1 MRILHTS
8 DWHLGRSDAEHS
20 LIDDQRFFIDAIA
33 DIIRE
38 KNIDAVIVAGDVF
51 DRSVASTEAIRLYD
65 YAMRRMC
72 IELKKKALVIAGN
85 HDGAARLSSC
95 RDLLSAAGLYVCGA
109 LTAQP
114 QKAEFDDVEIYMLPW
129 ITEEK
134 VKSVYPEEA
143 DAVGSLEDAYRTVTR
158 HMRETFTP
166 GKRHIV
172 AAHAFITKAE
182 TSTSDLA
189 AEIGLATQVGAGVF
203 DGFDYAALGHIHK
216 PQDVGG
222 IARYSGTPMPYSFG
236 KEETQQKS
244 VTLIDTA
251 DMSREILP
259 LPLLHRRATLKG
271 AMESLLSAPCDE
283 ETRLGY
289 VKLEI
294 TDQYAD
300 AEAAF
305 ALRAV
310 YPNMLEFSGLTFDD
324 ANASITLTAE
334 ELEEM
339 ETDPTEVFR
348 RFCMEVIKMEP
359 DEHLTDLFR
368 AALAAPQE
376 DDA

>member
-20 LIDDQRFFIDAIA
+20 LIEDQRFFIDAII
-33 DIIRE
+33 DIIIE
-38 KNIDAVIVAGDVF
+38 KNVDAVIVAGDVF
-51 DRSVASTEAIRLYD
+51 DRAVASTEAIRLYD
-65 YAMRRMC
+65 DAMRRMC
-72 IELKKKALVIAGN
+72 IELKKQVLVIAGN

-95 RDLLSAAGLYVCGA
+95 KELLSAAGLHVCGA

-114 QKAEFDDVEIYMLPW
+114 QKVEFDDAEIYLLPW

-134 VKSVYPEEA
+134 VKSVYPEQAEEI
-143 DAVGSLEDAYRTVTR
+143 GSLEDAYRVVTAR
-158 HMRETFTP
+158 MREAFAP

-182 TSTSDLA
+182 TSKSDLA

-216 PQDVGG
+216 PQDVGEN
-222 IARYSGTPMPYSFG
+222 ARYSGTPMPYSFG

-251 DMSREILP
+251 DMAREIVP
-259 LPLLHRRATLKG
+259 LPLKHIRATLTG
-271 AMESLLSAPCDE
+271 TMDALLAAPCDE
-283 ETRLGY
+283 ETRNGY
-289 VKLEI
+289 VKLVI
-294 TDQYAD
+294 TDRYAD
-300 AEAAF
+300 AEAAA

-310 YPNMLEFSGLTFDD
+310 YPNLLEFSGLTFDD
-324 ANASITLTAE
+324 TNASITLTAQ

-348 RFCMEVIKMEP
+348 RFCAEVIDMEP
-359 DEHLTDLFR
+359 DERLTDLFR

-376 DDA
+376 EDA